1 MDKLFFENLKKVN
14 IIKKGDKLCLAVSG
28 GADSMYLFYNFMDLR
43 DDFDLDI
50 IVCHLNHGIRE
61 TAKRDEDFVKN
72 ICRDYG
78 VKCLTKT
85 VNMDEYARLNK
96 LSSEEA
102 GRILR
107 YEFFRENSFGR
118 KILTAHN
125 ANDRAETLLFNI
137 IRGTGIRGLVGM
149 TEVNEDIYRPL
160 IDIKRCD
167 IEDYLHKN
175 NLPYVED
182 ETNFEEIYTRN
193 KIRLSLI
200 PKLSELNPNVID
212 ALLRLS
218 ENASDASD
226 FIEELVEEMKELN
239 KFLACEIIKSYLAK
253 NFYSENILSRDNILG
268 IYDLILGESGRVIN
282 LGSKISAR
290 KSYDKVF
297 VEEEKSES
305 VKREA
310 SLKLGNNYTDFGEIF
325 ISKDGS
331 ISKGDSFIKT
341 IDCDKIK
348 GSLFIRRRQRGDRF
362 KPLGMKN
369 NKKLKD
375 YFIDRKVDRLKRDEI
390 GLICDDE
397 KIIYVLG
404 MDISEDVKIDENTL
418 NKLVLEVKNVR
429 Y

>member
-1 MDKLFFENLKKVN
+1 M
-14 IIKKGDKLCLAVSG
+14 
-28 GADSMYLFYNFMDLR
+28 
-43 DDFDLDI
+43 
-50 IVCHLNHGIRE
+50 RE

-72 ICRDYG
+72 ICRECG

-96 LSSEEA
+96 LSREEA

-175 NLPYVED
+175 NLTYVED

-200 PKLSELNPNVID
+200 PKLSELNPNIID

-226 FIEELVEEMKELN
+226 FIEEHVEENYCKCIRDNYFLVDEMKELN

-305 VKREA
+305 VKRAA
-310 SLKLGNNYTDFGEIF
+310 SLKLGNNYTDFGQIF
-325 ISKDGS
+325 ISKDGA
-331 ISKGDSFIKT
+331 ISKGDFFIKS

-348 GSLFIRRRQRGDRF
+348 GSLFIRSRQGGDRF

-390 GLICDDE
+390 GLICDQE